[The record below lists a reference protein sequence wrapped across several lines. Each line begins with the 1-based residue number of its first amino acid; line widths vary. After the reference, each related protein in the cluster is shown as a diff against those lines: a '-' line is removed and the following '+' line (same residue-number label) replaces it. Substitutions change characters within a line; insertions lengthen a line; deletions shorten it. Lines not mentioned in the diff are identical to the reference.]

1 MDNENNSK
9 PKSKGKSPKK
19 KPGDKKNYNLRKK
32 KKTSYK
38 VQEDSSDSDDSDW
51 LPGDPVNMVEDED
64 DDDGDDDDDDEE
76 EDDEQSSDSDENE
89 EDDVD
94 ENPEKMDTRQ
104 LQKFIQKIF
113 PSKAGKDRVEQL
125 DKIDKMLQKTENK
138 KKCKKS
144 KHNRRSK
151 KNNIPKELV
160 KKIKKK
166 NKKLVKEDVVE
177 SAEEVETTSEDEC
190 DDIDHNET
198 LFDIEE
204 EDEQLDEHEQE
215 LLKNNMKFNI
225 VFTMGGDGG
234 MFAPADIYEEDMK
247 NEEDDEEFIE
257 KMKEHEKEMKR
268 EEKKYRKGARVNVKL
283 EEWDKSYKGV
293 ITGLKNGK
301 FNIKLDNEEDDEEEF
316 EELKKV
322 KRRNIKLIPEEE
334 LNEEKIMLEL
344 KDLMEVRKTKGKKA
358 MTAQFEKICKVQ
370 EKYDKRQKEK
380 KDKKKQTENVS
391 KFRKLLREKNIM
403 NDFKYFRSMPLENQE
418 KIIYQLEE
426 VNKFTTVDKPYRLA
440 LLESDIPIEFKAKA
454 LKKINMLNF
463 MDPGTGEYYKIKQWV
478 DTFMRIPF
486 GVHRTLPVK
495 LEDGQD
501 KYNEFME
508 TSKKTLDDAV
518 YGLDDAKMQIMQLVG
533 QWVSNPKSVSQ
544 AIAVKGPPGTGKTT
558 LIKEGISKILN
569 RPFSFIALGGATDSS
584 FLEGHSYTYEGS
596 MWGKIVDV
604 LINSKCMNPVF
615 YFDELDKISDTPK
628 GEEITGILTHLTDT
642 AQNQQFHDK
651 YFSSVDF
658 DVSKALFIFSY
669 NDESKINPI
678 LKDRMYRI
686 HTGGYVAKQK
696 ITIARDYLIPK
707 IEKNIN
713 FGKDEI
719 IIPDETI
726 THICNTFTEGE
737 KGVRNLKRCLEIV
750 YTKLNLYRLMKPD
763 SKLFE
768 KEKTIK
774 VAFPFTVTR
783 EIIDKLI
790 KKNDMNNNILAS
802 MYI

>member
-1 MDNENNSK
+1 MIE
-9 PKSKGKSPKK
+9 
-19 KPGDKKNYNLRKK
+19 
-32 KKTSYK
+32 
-38 VQEDSSDSDDSDW
+38 E
-51 LPGDPVNMVEDED
+51 ED
-64 DDDGDDDDDDEE
+64 D
-76 EDDEQSSDSDENE
+76 DDEQSSDSQEEEEEEENE
-89 EDDVD
+89 

-104 LQKFIQKIF
+104 LQRFIQKIF
-113 PSKAGKDRVEQL
+113 PSKAGKERLDQL
-125 DKIDKMLQKTENK
+125 EKIDRMVKKKEKKAK

-144 KHNRRSK
+144 KRSK
-151 KNNIPKELV
+151 SRKKDDIPKELA
-160 KKIKKK
+160 KKIKNKH
-166 NKKLVKEDVVE
+166 KKLLED
-177 SAEEVETTSEDEC
+177 AEEESIKDEEATSEEED
-190 DDIDHNET
+190 DDIAHNET
-198 LFDIEE
+198 LFDIED

-225 VFTMGGDGG
+225 VFTMGGDRG
-234 MFAPADIYEEDMK
+234 MFAPADIYEDEMA
-247 NEEDDEEFIE
+247 EEDSEVEFLE
-257 KMKEHEKEMKR
+257 KMREHEKEMKR

-283 EEWDKSYKGV
+283 DEWDKPYKGT
-293 ITGLKNGK
+293 ITSVKNGK
-301 FNIKLDNEEDDEEEF
+301 FNVKLDNDEDDEEF

-322 KRRNIKLIPEEE
+322 KRQYIELIPEEE
-334 LNEEKIMLEL
+334 VNEEKIMSEL
-344 KDLMEVRKTKGKKA
+344 KDLMEIRKTKGKKA
-358 MTAQFEKICKVQ
+358 MAEQFEKICKVQ
-370 EKYDKRQKEK
+370 EKYDKKKKEK
-380 KDKKKQTENVS
+380 EDKKKQSENVS

-403 NDFKYFRSMPLENQE
+403 NDFKYFRSMPVENQE
-418 KIIYQLEE
+418 KIISQLEE
-426 VNKFTTVDKPYRLA
+426 VNKFTTVEKPYRLA
-440 LLESDIPIEFKAKA
+440 LLDSDIPVEFKAKA

-478 DTFMRIPF
+478 DTFMRVPF

-501 KYNEFME
+501 KYNTFME
-508 TSKKTLDDAV
+508 DAKKTLDEAV

-569 RPFSFIALGGATDSS
+569 RPFSFLALGGATDSS

-596 MWGKIVDV
+596 TWGKIVDI

-642 AQNQQFHDK
+642 TQNGQFHDK
-651 YFSSVDF
+651 YFSSIDF

-686 HTGGYVAKQK
+686 HTAGYESKQK

-737 KGVRNLKRCLEIV
+737 KGVRNLKRCLEII

-768 KEKTIK
+768 KEKSIK
-774 VAFPFTVTR
+774 ITFPFTVNRDTV
-783 EIIDKLI
+783 DKLI
-790 KKNDMNNNILAS
+790 KKNDVNSNILAS

>member
-19 KPGDKKNYNLRKK
+19 KQEDKKKYNLRKK

-38 VQEDSSDSDDSDW
+38 VQEESDDSDDSEW
-51 LPGDPVNMVEDED
+51 FPGDPVYMIEEED
-64 DDDGDDDDDDEE
+64 D
-76 EDDEQSSDSDENE
+76 DDEQSSNSDEDEDE
-89 EDDVD
+89 EVG

-113 PSKAGKDRVEQL
+113 PSKAGKDRMDQL
-125 DKIDKMLQKTENK
+125 DKIDKMLQKNEKKK

-144 KHNRRSK
+144 KRNKSSK

-166 NKKLVKEDVVE
+166 NTKLAQEDVVE
-177 SAEEVETTSEDEC
+177 SPKEAESTSEEEEED
-190 DDIDHNET
+190 DDINHNET

-225 VFTMGGDGG
+225 VFTMGGDRG
-234 MFAPADIYEEDMK
+234 MFAPADIYEEEM
-247 NEEDDEEFIE
+247 EDEDEEEFLE
-257 KMKEHEKEMKR
+257 KMREHEKEMKR

-293 ITGLKNGK
+293 ITGVKNGK
-301 FNIKLDNEEDDEEEF
+301 FNIKLDNEDGDEEEF

-322 KRRNIKLIPEEE
+322 KRHNIELIPEEE

-344 KDLMEVRKTKGKKA
+344 KDLMKVRKTKGKKA
-358 MTAQFEKICKVQ
+358 MAAQFEKICKVQ
-370 EKYDKRQKEK
+370 EKYDKKKKEK
-380 KDKKKQTENVS
+380 EDKKKQTENVS

-403 NDFKYFRSMPLENQE
+403 NDFKYFRSMPIENQE
-418 KIIYQLEE
+418 KVISQLEE
-426 VNKFTTVDKPYRLA
+426 VNKFTTVEKPYRLA

-486 GVHRTLPVK
+486 GIHRTLPVK
-495 LEDGQD
+495 LEDGQN

-508 TSKKTLDDAV
+508 NSKKTLDDAV

-569 RPFSFIALGGATDSS
+569 RPFSFLALGGATDSS

-642 AQNQQFHDK
+642 TQNQQFHDK

-686 HTGGYVAKQK
+686 HTAGYVAKQK

-763 SKLFE
+763 STLFE

-774 VAFPFTVTR
+774 VKFPFTVTR

-790 KKNDMNNNILAS
+790 KKNDMNNSILAS

>member
-19 KPGDKKNYNLRKK
+19 KQEDKKKYNLRKK

-38 VQEDSSDSDDSDW
+38 VQEESDDSDDSEW
-51 LPGDPVNMVEDED
+51 FPGDPVYMIEEEED
-64 DDDGDDDDDDEE
+64 D
-76 EDDEQSSDSDENE
+76 DDEQSSNSDEDEDE
-89 EDDVD
+89 EVG

-113 PSKAGKDRVEQL
+113 PSKAGKDRMDQL
-125 DKIDKMLQKTENK
+125 DKIDKMLQKNEKKK

-144 KHNRRSK
+144 KRNKSSK

-166 NKKLVKEDVVE
+166 NTKLAQEDVVE
-177 SAEEVETTSEDEC
+177 SPKEAESTSEEEEEEED
-190 DDIDHNET
+190 DDINHNET

-225 VFTMGGDGG
+225 VFTMGGDRG
-234 MFAPADIYEEDMK
+234 MFAPADIYEEEM
-247 NEEDDEEFIE
+247 EDEDEEEFLE
-257 KMKEHEKEMKR
+257 KMREHEKEMKR

-293 ITGLKNGK
+293 ITGVKNGK
-301 FNIKLDNEEDDEEEF
+301 FNIKLDNEDGDEEEF

-322 KRRNIKLIPEEE
+322 KRHNIELIPEEE

-344 KDLMEVRKTKGKKA
+344 KDLMKVRKTKGKKA
-358 MTAQFEKICKVQ
+358 MAAQFEKICKVQ
-370 EKYDKRQKEK
+370 EKYDKKKKEK
-380 KDKKKQTENVS
+380 EDKKKQTENVS

-403 NDFKYFRSMPLENQE
+403 NDFKYFRSMPIENQE
-418 KIIYQLEE
+418 KVISQLEE
-426 VNKFTTVDKPYRLA
+426 VNKFTTVEKPYRLA

-486 GVHRTLPVK
+486 GIHRTLPVK
-495 LEDGQD
+495 LEDGQN

-508 TSKKTLDDAV
+508 NSKKTLDDAV

-569 RPFSFIALGGATDSS
+569 RPFSFLALGGATDSS

-642 AQNQQFHDK
+642 TQNQQFHDK

-686 HTGGYVAKQK
+686 HTAGYVAKQK

-763 SKLFE
+763 STLFE

-774 VAFPFTVTR
+774 VKFPFTVTR

-790 KKNDMNNNILAS
+790 KKNDMNNSILAS

>member
-1 MDNENNSK
+1 MDTENNSK

-19 KPGDKKNYNLRKK
+19 SKPEDKKKYNLRKK
-32 KKTSYK
+32 KKMSYK
-38 VQEDSSDSDDSDW
+38 VREESDDSEDSDW
-51 LPGDPVNMVEDED
+51 FPGDPVYMIEED
-64 DDDGDDDDDDEE
+64 DDDG
-76 EDDEQSSDSDENE
+76 EQSSEEEQDEGE
-89 EDDVD
+89 EE
-94 ENPEKMDTRQ
+94 ENSEKMDTRQ

-113 PSKAGKDRVEQL
+113 PSKAGKERLEQL
-125 DKIDKMLQKTENK
+125 EKIDKMVKKKEKKSK

-144 KHNRRSK
+144 KRSK
-151 KNNIPKELV
+151 SRKKDDIPKELV
-160 KKIKKK
+160 KKIKNKH
-166 NKKLVKEDVVE
+166 KKL
-177 SAEEVETTSEDEC
+177 AEETEEESIKEESTSEEEDDE
-190 DDIDHNET
+190 DIDHTET

-204 EDEQLDEHEQE
+204 EDEQLDEHEEE

-225 VFTMGGDGG
+225 VFTMGGDRG
-234 MFAPADIYEEDMK
+234 MFAPADIYEDEMAADGS
-247 NEEDDEEFIE
+247 EEEFME
-257 KMKEHEKEMKR
+257 LMREQEKEMIQ
-268 EEKKYRKGARVNVKL
+268 EEKKYRKGARVTVKLDEWDKPYKGLITGVKKGKFNVKL
-283 EEWDKSYKGV
+283 
-293 ITGLKNGK
+293 
-301 FNIKLDNEEDDEEEF
+301 DNDEDDEEF
-316 EELKKV
+316 EELKKI
-322 KRRNIKLIPEEE
+322 KRQYIELIPEEE
-334 LNEEKIMLEL
+334 LNEEKIMSEL
-344 KDLMEVRKTKGKKA
+344 KGLMDIRKTKGKKA
-358 MTAQFEKICKVQ
+358 MAQQFEKICKVQ
-370 EKYDKRQKEK
+370 EKYDRKKRERE
-380 KDKKKQTENVS
+380 DKKKQTKNVS

-403 NDFKYFRSMPLENQE
+403 NDFKYFRTMPVETQE
-418 KIIYQLEE
+418 KIIAQLEE
-426 VNKFTTVDKPYRLA
+426 VNKYTTVEKPYRLA
-440 LLESDIPIEFKAKA
+440 LLESDIPVEFKAKA

-486 GVHRTLPVK
+486 GIHRTLPVR

-508 TSKKTLDDAV
+508 SSKKTLDEAV

-569 RPFSFIALGGATDSS
+569 RPFSFLALGGATDSS

-596 MWGKIVDV
+596 TWGKIVDI

-642 AQNQQFHDK
+642 TQNGQFHDK
-651 YFSSVDF
+651 YFSSIDF

-669 NDESKINPI
+669 NDENKINPI

-686 HTGGYVAKQK
+686 HTAGYESKQK

-726 THICNTFTEGE
+726 THICSTFTEGE
-737 KGVRNLKRCLEIV
+737 KGVRNLKRCLEII

-774 VAFPFTVTR
+774 VKFPFTVNR
-783 EIIDKLI
+783 DIVDKLI
-790 KKNDMNNNILAS
+790 KKNDMNNSILAS

>member
-19 KPGDKKNYNLRKK
+19 KQEDKKKYNLRKK

-38 VQEDSSDSDDSDW
+38 VQEESDDSDDSEW
-51 LPGDPVNMVEDED
+51 FPGDPVYMIEEED
-64 DDDGDDDDDDEE
+64 D
-76 EDDEQSSDSDENE
+76 DDEQSSNSDEDEDE
-89 EDDVD
+89 EVG

-113 PSKAGKDRVEQL
+113 PSKAGKDRMDQL
-125 DKIDKMLQKTENK
+125 DKIDKMLQKNEK
-138 KKCKKS
+138 KKKKGKKS
-144 KHNRRSK
+144 KRNTSSK

-166 NKKLVKEDVVE
+166 NTKLAQEDVVE
-177 SAEEVETTSEDEC
+177 SPKEAESTSEEEEEDED
-190 DDIDHNET
+190 DDINHNET

-225 VFTMGGDGG
+225 VFTMGGDRG
-234 MFAPADIYEEDMK
+234 MFAPADIYEEEM
-247 NEEDDEEFIE
+247 EDEDEEEFLE
-257 KMKEHEKEMKR
+257 KMREHEKEMKR

-293 ITGLKNGK
+293 ITGVKNGK
-301 FNIKLDNEEDDEEEF
+301 FNIKLDNEDGDEEEF
-316 EELKKV
+316 EELKKI
-322 KRRNIKLIPEEE
+322 KRHNIELIPEEE

-344 KDLMEVRKTKGKKA
+344 KDLMKVRKTKGKKA
-358 MTAQFEKICKVQ
+358 MAAQFEKICKVQ
-370 EKYDKRQKEK
+370 EKYDKKKKEK
-380 KDKKKQTENVS
+380 EDKKKQTENVS

-403 NDFKYFRSMPLENQE
+403 NDFKYFRSMPIENQE
-418 KIIYQLEE
+418 KVISQLEE
-426 VNKFTTVDKPYRLA
+426 VNKFTTVEKPYRLA

-486 GVHRTLPVK
+486 GIHRTLPVK

-508 TSKKTLDDAV
+508 NSKKTLDDAV

-569 RPFSFIALGGATDSS
+569 RPFSFLALGGATDSS

-642 AQNQQFHDK
+642 TQNQQFHDK

-686 HTGGYVAKQK
+686 HTAGYVAKQK

-763 SKLFE
+763 STLFE

-774 VAFPFTVTR
+774 VKFPFTVTR

-790 KKNDMNNNILAS
+790 KKNDMNNSILAS

>member
-1 MDNENNSK
+1 
-9 PKSKGKSPKK
+9 
-19 KPGDKKNYNLRKK
+19 
-32 KKTSYK
+32 
-38 VQEDSSDSDDSDW
+38 
-51 LPGDPVNMVEDED
+51 
-64 DDDGDDDDDDEE
+64 
-76 EDDEQSSDSDENE
+76 
-89 EDDVD
+89 
-94 ENPEKMDTRQ
+94 MDTRQ

-113 PSKAGKDRVEQL
+113 PSKAGKDRIDQL
-125 DKIDKMLQKTENK
+125 DKIDKMLQKNEKKK

-144 KHNRRSK
+144 KRNKSSK

-166 NKKLVKEDVVE
+166 NTKLAQEDVVE
-177 SAEEVETTSEDEC
+177 SPKEAESTSEEEEEDD
-190 DDIDHNET
+190 DDINHNET

-225 VFTMGGDGG
+225 VFTMGGDRG
-234 MFAPADIYEEDMK
+234 MFAPADIYEEEMED
-247 NEEDDEEFIE
+247 EDDDEEFLE
-257 KMKEHEKEMKR
+257 KMREHEKEMKR

-293 ITGLKNGK
+293 ITGVKNGK
-301 FNIKLDNEEDDEEEF
+301 FNIKLDNEDGDEEEF

-322 KRRNIKLIPEEE
+322 KRHNIELIPEEV

-344 KDLMEVRKTKGKKA
+344 KDLMKVRKTKGKKA
-358 MTAQFEKICKVQ
+358 MAAQFEKICKVQ
-370 EKYDKRQKEK
+370 EKYDKKKKEK
-380 KDKKKQTENVS
+380 EDKKKQTENVS

-403 NDFKYFRSMPLENQE
+403 NDFKYFRSMPIENQE
-418 KIIYQLEE
+418 KVISQLEE
-426 VNKFTTVDKPYRLA
+426 VNKFTTVEKPYRLA

-486 GVHRTLPVK
+486 GIHRTLPVK

-508 TSKKTLDDAV
+508 NSKKTLDDAV

-642 AQNQQFHDK
+642 TQNQQFHDK

-686 HTGGYVAKQK
+686 HTAGYVAKQK

-763 SKLFE
+763 STLFE

-774 VAFPFTVTR
+774 VKFPYTVTR